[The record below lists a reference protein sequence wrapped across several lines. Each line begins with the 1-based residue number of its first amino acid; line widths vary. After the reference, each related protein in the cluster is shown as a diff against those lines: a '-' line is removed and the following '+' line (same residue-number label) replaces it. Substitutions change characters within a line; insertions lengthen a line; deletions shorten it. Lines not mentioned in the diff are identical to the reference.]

1 MTLDIA
7 DAITKLE
14 TMADCPAKVDL
25 LNDLSMELRDN
36 DTKQALEVA
45 TQARTMAETID
56 YREGLGYSIRNTAT
70 CLYLL
75 SDFSSAL
82 DRGYEA
88 LQLFQ
93 QLGEKQGIYRALNT
107 IANIYYRLGD
117 NARSLEYDI
126 KMLGIAQEMHDP
138 LTEATALNNIG
149 LVYMGMDDGDKALE
163 YFTRSLDL
171 YTANGHLENVGKP
184 LLNIGIIHRQR
195 KQFDEALAY
204 FNRSLE
210 SRHQHPDKH
219 GEALVWYNIGVV
231 HFEKDEF
238 VAAVESYHRSIEI
251 ARECG
256 NRRLEADGLLNQARA
271 RGRQG
276 ATAAGFDQLQQAQQL
291 IEQIGAKNLMPEL
304 YLVYAELFEQT
315 GDYQRA
321 LDYHKKYSAAD
332 EQQHSR
338 QVEERLRGLRTSF
351 EADQSRKEGE
361 IYRLKNV
368 ELTRANQELEQL
380 NRLIRKGDEYRS
392 KLMEQVAAQSQELD
406 RLAKTDGLTGLSNRR
421 HLDETLEREFARAKR
436 YHDPLTVA
444 MLDIDHFKSVNDAI
458 SHHAGDEVLKI
469 VAQVLKANSR
479 TVDLVAR
486 YGGEEFVM
494 AFPNTGAEAAAMVC
508 ERIRQAVESFFWTRI
523 SRELRV
529 TVSIGLCDDL
539 TVSNHEK
546 LLGAADARMYQAKQ
560 QGRNRVVWRD

>member
-7 DAITKLE
+7 DAITRLE

-45 TQARTMAETID
+45 TQARAMAEAIG
-56 YREGLGYSIRNTAT
+56 YQAGQGYSIRNIAT

-93 QLGEKQGIYRALNT
+93 QLGEKPGVYRALNT

-126 KMLGIAQEMHDP
+126 KMLEIAQEMHDP

-149 LVYMGMDDGDKALE
+149 LVYMGMDDGDNALE
-163 YFTRSLDL
+163 YFQRSLDL

-195 KQFDEALAY
+195 KRYDEALAY

-210 SRHQHPDKH
+210 SRQQQPDKH
-219 GEALVWYNIGVV
+219 GEALVWYNIGVA

-238 VAAVESYHRSIEI
+238 VAAVESYQRCIEI

-256 NRRLEADGLLNQARA
+256 NRRLEADGLLLQARA

-276 ATAAGFDQLQQAQQL
+276 ATAAGFDQLHQAQQL
-291 IEQIGAKNLMPEL
+291 IDQTGSRSLMPEL
-304 YLVYAELFEQT
+304 YLAYAELFERT

-321 LDYHKKYSAAD
+321 LDHHKKYAD
-332 EQQHSR
+332 AYEQQHSR

-351 EADQSRKEGE
+351 EADQTRKQNE

-392 KLMEQVAAQSQELD
+392 KLMEQVAAQSQELE

-421 HLDETLEREFARAKR
+421 QLDETLEREFARAKR

-444 MLDIDHFKSVNDAI
+444 MLDIDHFKRINDTV

-469 VAQVLKANSR
+469 VAEVLRANSR

-494 AFPNTGAEAAAMVC
+494 AFPNTTAAAAATVC

-539 TVSNHEK
+539 SLPSHEK
-546 LLGAADARMYQAKQ
+546 LLGAADARMYQAKE
-560 QGRNRVVWRD
+560 QGRNRVVWH